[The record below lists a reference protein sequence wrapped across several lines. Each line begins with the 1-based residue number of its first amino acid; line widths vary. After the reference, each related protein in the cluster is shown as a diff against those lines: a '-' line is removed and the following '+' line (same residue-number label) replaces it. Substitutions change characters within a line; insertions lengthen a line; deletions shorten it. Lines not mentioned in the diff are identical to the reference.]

1 MHLEIS
7 IHDNVYWI
15 AFLSHKNTHSKLSFW
30 KGFDSLQDQWLEQYE
45 AKDFPNDVYKVWTE
59 ETEISGRKI
68 SLEKFYQQ
76 LHAYV
81 RRKLQHFYD
90 KQVSGYIRNHTN
102 QCLFR
107 SNLDLFNIQF
117 FISLIRCKM
126 VRMNHLFFYLNRIA
140 NVIIY

>member
-1 MHLEIS
+1 MP
-7 IHDNVYWI
+7 VYRFRPI
-15 AFLSHKNTHSKLSFW
+15 TLLKQNFFFR

-90 KQVSGYIRNHTN
+90 KQVSSYRKNHTD
-102 QCLFR
+102 QCFFR
-107 SNLDLFNIQF
+107 VVRVMRNAAMKHFIDLINIQF
-117 FISLIRCKM
+117 SY
-126 VRMNHLFFYLNRIA
+126 H
-140 NVIIY
+140 

>member
-1 MHLEIS
+1 MHFEIS
-7 IHDNVYWI
+7 IHDNYEKYVAVCHFCRI
-15 AFLSHKNTHSKLSFW
+15 KILTQKILFW
-30 KGFDSLQDQWLEQYE
+30 QGFDSLQDQWLEQYE

-90 KQVSGYIRNHTN
+90 KQVSGYRKNYTD
-102 QCLFR
+102 QCF
-107 SNLDLFNIQF
+107 
-117 FISLIRCKM
+117 
-126 VRMNHLFFYLNRIA
+126 VR
-140 NVIIY
+140 VIYTFC

>member
-1 MHLEIS
+1 M
-7 IHDNVYWI
+7 
-15 AFLSHKNTHSKLSFW
+15 

-90 KQVSGYIRNHTN
+90 KQVSGYIGNRTTQCFLEVIYYHITRNAAME
-102 QCLFR
+102 CFV
-107 SNLDLFNIQF
+107 DIIDIQF

-126 VRMNHLFFYLNRIA
+126 
-140 NVIIY
+140 

>member
-1 MHLEIS
+1 MHFEIY
-7 IHDNVYWI
+7 IHDNDLPAYLFCRI
-15 AFLSHKNTHSKLSFW
+15 KLLTTNFHFL

-90 KQVSGYIRNHTN
+90 KQVSSYRKNHTD
-102 QCLFR
+102 QCFFR
-107 SNLDLFNIQF
+107 
-117 FISLIRCKM
+117 
-126 VRMNHLFFYLNRIA
+126 V
-140 NVIIY
+140 V

>member
-1 MHLEIS
+1 MHFEIY
-7 IHDNVYWI
+7 IHDNDLPAYLFCRI
-15 AFLSHKNTHSKLSFW
+15 KLLTTNFHFL

-90 KQVSGYIRNHTN
+90 KQVSGYKKSYKSMFIRG
-102 QCLFR
+102 
-107 SNLDLFNIQF
+107 NLSYETF
-117 FISLIRCKM
+117 C
-126 VRMNHLFFYLNRIA
+126 
-140 NVIIY
+140 

>member
-1 MHLEIS
+1 MCLYIVFV
-7 IHDNVYWI
+7 IKV
-15 AFLSHKNTHSKLSFW
+15 LTQNTYFS

-90 KQVSGYIRNHTN
+90 KQVSGYIGNRTT
-102 QCLFR
+102 QCFLE
-107 SNLDLFNIQF
+107 
-117 FISLIRCKM
+117 
-126 VRMNHLFFYLNRIA
+126 
-140 NVIIY
+140 VI